1 MSGEPT
7 RAGGI
12 RFEYKTIAA
21 LADDGYVTMRAAG
34 SKGAIDIIAMK
45 PGQLLYVQAKRT
57 GICSAAEWDR
67 VHELAT
73 WVGAIPVLA
82 VNGPKGRGIV
92 LWRLLGPKRRRLDWA
107 HQPVTRFHTDEL
119 DPA

>member
-12 RFEYKTIAA
+12 RFEYKTIGE
-21 LADDGYVTMRAAG
+21 LVKDGYVTMRAAG

-45 PGQLLYVQAKRT
+45 PGQHLFVSVKR
-57 GICSAAEWDR
+57 GGRISAAEWDR
-67 VHELAT
+67 LVELAS
-73 WVGAIPVLA
+73 WNGAIPVLA

-119 DPA
+119 GPA

>member
-1 MSGEPT
+1 MTAYSGGRTFEWKC
-7 RAGGI
+7 RDHLRNEGYEVI
-12 RFEYKTIAA
+12 RS
-21 LADDGYVTMRAAG
+21 AG
-34 SKGAIDIIAMK
+34 SKSKVDLVALRA
-45 PGQLLYVQAKRT
+45 GQLLLVQCKRD
-57 GICSAAEWDR
+57 GVCSPAEWDR

-82 VNGPKGRGIV
+82 VNGPKGRGVV